1 MTAKHREE
9 ILKDLE
15 LSKSVLTDKEVCEML
30 DISLK
35 TLYNKVSNGKMAGL
49 YSISPINGKRFWYK
63 TKVLGL

>member
-1 MTAKHREE
+1 MTIKKEQE
-9 ILKDLE
+9 ILRNIEMTKA
-15 LSKSVLTDKEVCEML
+15 VLTDKEVCELL

-35 TLYNKVSNGKMAGL
+35 TLYNKVSNGKMVGL